1 MKGNSMING
10 FRLKHKIITGGL
22 LPLIFLMLINVV
34 GFMNF
39 NGLIDGLKWVNHTH
53 MVIQNA
59 ILIQKIA
66 VDMET
71 GERGFLLTGKE
82 DFLEPYNKR
91 KIEYDKIMEHTESL
105 VSDNPKQMALL
116 QQAHTTLN
124 AWKTDIADKY
134 IAKRKELDNVKSAD
148 VLSIVSE
155 IVSKEEG
162 KAQMDKFRELMRAI
176 IDNERELLAD
186 RTKVA
191 DILTQDTNKIIIGG
205 TIAAILFA
213 IFIVIFLTKAIIQP
227 IENLK
232 ECSIKISQGDL
243 DADINVNSRDEL
255 GELANSFREMITYFK
270 HISQIAHKIGEGNL
284 SVVIAKRSENDMLSR
299 ALENMV
305 TNLNTIM
312 FELKHSVLSLNSATT
327 EILATT
333 TQVASSASQTS
344 SAVAQ
349 TSASIEEIKQT
360 AKASSAKAK
369 QTTESTNKAMDIA
382 KSGTD
387 KLIENMQGL
396 SQIKEKMDL
405 IASNIVL
412 LSQQSQQIG
421 EITSTVEDI
430 ANQSNMLAVNA
441 SIEAVKAGEQ
451 GKGFSVVALEL
462 KNLSEQSKQGV
473 KQVQKI
479 LTDIQKVTG
488 TLVMVAEQGAKAV
501 ESGVKQALSAK
512 TSMDKLNETVMNAA
526 NANKQIS
533 ASYEQELAGMD
544 QISGAMSSVK
554 EATLQNLSSIKQ
566 VEESAHDLNGL
577 SQKLRELME
586 HYIIADT
593 K

>member
-1 MKGNSMING
+1 MING